1 MVVVLGHGDDVT
13 LRRDLEA
20 AATGYLDVRADEVRH
35 ELEIQI
41 CVSIIPD
48 YARKKQTKNDEPF
61 S

>member
-20 AATGYLDVRADEVRH
+20 AATGHLDVRADEVRH
-35 ELEIQI
+35 KLENQI
-41 CVSIIPD
+41 CFSIIPD
-48 YARKKQTKNDEPF
+48 YAKKKQTENDKPF